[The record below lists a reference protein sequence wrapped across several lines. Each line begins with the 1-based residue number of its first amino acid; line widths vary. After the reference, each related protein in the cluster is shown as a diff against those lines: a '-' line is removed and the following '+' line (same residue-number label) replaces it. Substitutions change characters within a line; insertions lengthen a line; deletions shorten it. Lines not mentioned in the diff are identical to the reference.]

1 MGLRDSLNMIAEM
14 AKENCQLDNIMFSQS
29 GQQEFR
35 NLLTLKSGVDKLSP
49 YPFVFIN
56 ETTVSEVST
65 KSMNDKQVKIGEIVI
80 ATISTAQPPLSATDR
95 DIRLFDKIL
104 NPYLKE
110 FMRILK
116 MGHAGVVLL
125 EQGDINKKSYYR
137 DDDGNV
143 FDDAVSAYQLTN
155 LKLRIR

>member
-1 MGLRDSLNMIAEM
+1 MLLRDSLNMIAVM
-14 AKENCQLDNIMFSQS
+14 AQENCGLDNLVFSQS

-35 NLLTLKSGVDKLSP
+35 NLLTLKSQKDKLSA

-56 ETTVSEVST
+56 ETTVSEVTT

-80 ATISTAQPPLSATDR
+80 ATISTSQPPLSATDR

-110 FMRILK
+110 FMRILR

-125 EQGDINKKSYYR
+125 EQGDINKKSYYK
-137 DDDGNV
+137 DDDGNA
-143 FDDAVSAYQLTN
+143 FSDAVSAYQLTN
-155 LKLRIR
+155 LKLRIK